1 MKLKHLILPVMT
13 FFMISCNQSE
23 EFEYLES
30 RASDSL
36 NNQIE
41 VEPTKEEIK
50 ILLSHITEKNNFYS
64 LTISQEKAEELG
76 ISKELYTQFSKEL
89 FEASTLLQEY
99 KLLGHEIVKF
109 DKNNIIMTDEENI
122 SPLSNLGPTIN
133 SSPTGHIETQG
144 QEFGYDCCD
153 IKIKFAGINFH
164 CFTRAALVPVYTCRT
179 NALGAWTT
187 KSTWGTKWTVT
198 NISVTTAAS
207 LVPVGVA
214 FATSDSNG
222 GICNWDAYGLE

>member
-1 MKLKHLILPVMT
+1 MT

-109 DKNNIIMTDEENI
+109 DKNNIID
-122 SPLSNLGPTIN
+122 
-133 SSPTGHIETQG
+133 
-144 QEFGYDCCD
+144 
-153 IKIKFAGINFH
+153 
-164 CFTRAALVPVYTCRT
+164 R
-179 NALGAWTT
+179 
-187 KSTWGTKWTVT
+187 
-198 NISVTTAAS
+198 
-207 LVPVGVA
+207 
-214 FATSDSNG
+214 
-222 GICNWDAYGLE
+222 